1 MQFNAPAL
9 VLINKDEIAAVQ
21 GILKDLAER
30 GVVAAIAKDY
40 FIDMKNFDR

>member
-1 MQFNAPAL
+1 
-9 VLINKDEIAAVQ
+9 
-21 GILKDLAER
+21 LKDLAER